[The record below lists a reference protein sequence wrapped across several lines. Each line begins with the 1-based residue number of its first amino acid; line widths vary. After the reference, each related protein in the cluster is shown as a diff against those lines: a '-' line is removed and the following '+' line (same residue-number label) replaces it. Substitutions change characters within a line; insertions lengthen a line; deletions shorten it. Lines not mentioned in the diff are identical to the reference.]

1 MKGKWILSFVALS
14 SLTLLPAVS
23 LSANASQENPP
34 PDKSNKVRTVTGCL
48 TKGDSANEY
57 LLTTKNG
64 GTWEVKSDAS
74 AVNFGEHVGHT
85 VRLTGTVNN
94 AAVHGLKEK
103 AKEKTSDTATEHG
116 HMTVTNLKMVS
127 ESCSQ

>member
-23 LSANASQENPP
+23 LSASASQENPP
-34 PDKSNKVRTVTGCL
+34 PDKGKKVRTVTGCL

-57 LLTTKNG
+57 QLTTKNG

-74 AVNFGEHVGHT
+74 AVNFTEHMGHT

-94 AAVHGLKEK
+94 ATAHGLKEK

-127 ESCSQ
+127 ETCSQ